1 MQAFLTMDR
10 FSARFLKPVEG
21 VPLTEGAEKKQ
32 KRDAALIESQR
43 KSLKALRTK
52 RAATRHA
59 LKLRTYK
66 YMKEYRRARE
76 DLIKNKREAR
86 AKGGFYREPEPK
98 VVFCVRIK
106 GINKLAPKPRMIL
119 QLFRLRQLHNGVF
132 IRVNKA
138 TQEMLQA
145 VQPFITYG
153 YPSLSTVRKLIYKRG
168 YAKVG
173 EPGSK
178 QRIRLQNNDII
189 EKHLGKYGIHGIEDL
204 VHEIY
209 TCGPAFKQA
218 NAFLW
223 TFKLSSPRKGFKC
236 KRHGFCEPRAGDWGN
251 RKHLINELIE
261 RMC

>member
-1 MQAFLTMDR
+1 MADR
-10 FSARFLKPVEG
+10 FSARLLKPFEG
-21 VPLTEGAEKKQ
+21 VPLTEGAEKKL
-32 KRDAALIESQR
+32 KRNAALAEAR
-43 KSLKALRTK
+43 KKSLKAVREK
-52 RAATRHA
+52 RAANRHA

-66 YMKEYRRARE
+66 YVKEYRQQRE
-76 DLIKNKREAR
+76 ELIKNKREAR
-86 AKGGFYREPEPK
+86 AQGGFYRVAEPK
-98 VVFCVRIK
+98 VVFCIRIK

-119 QLFRLRQLHNGVF
+119 QLFRLRQLHNGVL

-138 TQEMLQA
+138 TMQMLQA
-145 VQPFITYG
+145 VQPFVTYG
-153 YPSLSTVRKLIYKRG
+153 YPSLSTIRKLIYKRG

-189 EKHLGKYGIHGIEDL
+189 DKHLGKYGIHGIEDL

-236 KRHGFCEPRAGDWGN
+236 KRHGFCEPRPGDWGN
-251 RKHLINELIE
+251 RQELINELVR

>member
-1 MQAFLTMDR
+1 MRMADNYACQL
-10 FSARFLKPVEG
+10 LKPFEG
-21 VPLTEGAEKKQ
+21 VPLSEGAQKKKERNEKWSALQ
-32 KRDAALIESQR
+32 IAARKRI
-43 KSLKALRTK
+43 
-52 RAATRHA
+52 RAAKAASRHA

-66 YMKEYRRARE
+66 YVKEYRLQRE
-76 DLIKNKREAR
+76 ELIKNKREAR
-86 AKGGFYREPEPK
+86 AKGGFYREPEAK
-98 VVFCVRIK
+98 VVFCIRIK

-138 TQEMLQA
+138 TMEMLQA
-145 VQPFITYG
+145 VQPFVTFG
-153 YPSLSTVRKLIYKRG
+153 YPSLATIRKLIYKRG

-178 QRIRLQNNDII
+178 QRVRLQDNDLI

-251 RKHLINELIE
+251 RQELINELVM